1 MRDYETASMQKWL
14 GIGLIGASG
23 LIHLIEGP
31 EYLQEVR
38 YIGLLFVASVVGAL
52 LAAFGIARGER
63 WGWMLGVL
71 VAGGS
76 IAGYLLSRSI
86 GLPDFRE
93 NTWQAFA
100 EPLGL
105 LSLLVEGLFLVVAA
119 RALAVRPGSRQP
131 LTI

>member
-1 MRDYETASMQKWL
+1 MRSYGASSMQKWL

-52 LAAFGIARGER
+52 LAAAGIALGER
-63 WGWMLGVL
+63 WGWVLGIL

-76 IAGYLLSRSI
+76 IVAYLLSRSI
-86 GLPDFRE
+86 GLPGFRE
-93 NTWQAFA
+93 NTWEAFA

-119 RALAVRPGSRQP
+119 RTLAVRPGSRQP
-131 LTI
+131 MAV

>member
-86 GLPDFRE
+86 GLPGFRE

>member
-76 IAGYLLSRSI
+76 IAGYLLSR
-86 GLPDFRE
+86 
-93 NTWQAFA
+93 AA
-100 EPLGL
+100 EPAPPTSPYLRDAQRWQG
-105 LSLLVEGLFLVVAA
+105 E
-119 RALAVRPGSRQP
+119 AVWDWLCERRGWR
-131 LTI
+131 